1 MKLSQI
7 AGTLGLDQVEQ
18 VRPVPLTDDLVGPVP
33 PRPRNFDERG
43 ASDRAQRR
51 VQSRKRRAGV

>member
-18 VRPVPLTDDLVGPVP
+18 VRPIPLTDDMVGPVP
-33 PRPRNFDERG
+33 PRPRNLDEQG
-43 ASDRAQRR
+43 AARRAERR
-51 VQSRKRRAGV
+51 VASRKRRAGV